1 MKIRERANI
10 NFQAEKMLDMD
21 LEEAVGGRRPE
32 PEVRG
37 PEVAGAQA
45 QHPDDAARGVD
56 PGGGE
61 VDEDDGEGE
70 GLDDGARGR
79 EDGERFPR

>member
-1 MKIRERANI
+1 
-10 NFQAEKMLDMD
+10 MD

-37 PEVAGAQA
+37 PEVPGAQA
-45 QHPDDAARGVD
+45 QHPDDGARGVE

-61 VDEDDGEGE
+61 VDEGEGE
-70 GLDDGARGR
+70 GLDHGARGLSLIHI
-79 EDGERFPR
+79 